1 MSEVIRISEATYQ
14 RLESLARGFDTPGNV
29 IDRLLDYYMRHNKN
43 ITLPPTTHALEIE
56 NKERFLMGISDEVIN
71 IRALQTGKQIVLGK
85 TDKKSNPYIFLVAK
99 RSFKSDFKPSEAGH
113 KLMHEPIVES
123 DISRHVAKI
132 EYLSI
137 PGKNRNFWQE
147 LYDEQEFNLWS
158 IDSGPLMY
166 FNRSK
171 KNKMLLWIFRVYEMP
186 FEIKVKEDFKPPHMN
201 NTSIH
206 KPSTLEKIQVGFGNG
221 EFAPVISDADFE
233 RRTRRIKGIADKY
246 L

>member
-1 MSEVIRISEATYQ
+1 MSEVIRISEATYEG
-14 RLESLARGFDTPGNV
+14 LESLARGFDTPGNV

-43 ITLPPTTHALEIE
+43 IIPHPTTHAPEIE
-56 NKERFLMGISDEVIN
+56 KKKRFLMGISDEVIN
-71 IRALQTGKQIVLGK
+71 IRALQTGKQIVSCK
-85 TDKKSNPYIFLVAK
+85 THKKNNPYIFLVAK
-99 RSFKSDFKPSEAGH
+99 GSFKSDFEPSEEGH

-147 LYDEQEFNLWS
+147 LYDGQEFNLWS

-186 FEIKVKEDFKPPHMN
+186 FEIKVKVDFKPPHMN

-206 KPSTLEKIQVGFGNG
+206 KPATLEKIQVGFDNG
-221 EFAPVISDADFE
+221 EFTPVISDADFE
-233 RRTRRIKGIADKY
+233 RRTTRIKEIADKY